1 MVSASSFA
9 VGVVLPLL
17 AIALA
22 PAPVRILA
30 VAGAALIVLGVL
42 GGVGGRLGG
51 RRPDGALGGCWQG
64 VVWRWRRP
72 R

>member
-42 GGVGGRLGG
+42 GG
-51 RRPDGALGGCWQG
+51 CWQG